1 MSSFCIHTFV
11 IRVVRY
17 CFYFPDL
24 TVPESHGPGVIHG
37 LAHRWK
43 TASFGED
50 RGNKSPK
57 RLYPGV
63 PKRVFFLSHPDFVL
77 RIMRRD

>member
-1 MSSFCIHTFV
+1 MARELFMV
-11 IRVVRY
+11 W
-17 CFYFPDL
+17 P
-24 TVPESHGPGVIHG
+24 
-37 LAHRWK
+37 HRWK

-63 PKRVFFLSHPDFVL
+63 PKRVFLLSRPDFVL